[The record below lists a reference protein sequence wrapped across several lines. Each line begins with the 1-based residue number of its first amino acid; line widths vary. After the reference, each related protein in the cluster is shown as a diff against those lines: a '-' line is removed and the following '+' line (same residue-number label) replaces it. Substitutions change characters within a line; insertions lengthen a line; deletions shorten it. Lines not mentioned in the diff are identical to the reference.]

1 MTPIEIILSGLSL
14 AFCIVE
20 VLDFKRFKIKPF
32 SCLMCMTGWC
42 SFTIS
47 LLAGHTY
54 TSILFLA
61 CGVFVGA
68 MFEALKMKCL

>member
-20 VLDFKRFKIKPF
+20 VLRLKWLQFKPF
-32 SCLMCMTGWC
+32 NCMMCMTGWC